1 MKIHIELIGLIYP
14 QNIKRMSRGS
24 KHGYLI
30 SFMHAYHKVQY
41 FFIAKDLPRRKKDY
55 QSVLLSWMT
64 FETQAA

>member
-1 MKIHIELIGLIYP
+1 MKIHIEIIGLMYP
-14 QNIKRMSRGS
+14 QNIKRMSRSS

-30 SFMHAYHKVQY
+30 SYMHAYYTVQL

-55 QSVLLSWMT
+55 QSVLSWMT